1 MKTIVSARWE
11 RALLVCR
18 KCSRK
23 LGGGFGPNGDERL
36 AKLLRR
42 QIGGGK
48 GRKARIGVI
57 EVGCLDIC
65 PKGAAL
71 VIDASAPGE
80 WLLVSAGT
88 PVAAVA
94 ARLGLAAE
102 G

>member
-1 MKTIVSARWE
+1 MKPVVTARWE

-23 LGGGFGPNGDERL
+23 LGGGFGPAGDERL
-36 AKLLRR
+36 AKLLRGR
-42 QIGGGK
+42 LGGGK

-65 PKGAAL
+65 PKGAAV
-71 VIDASAPGE
+71 VIDAAAPGE
-80 WLLVSAGT
+80 WLLVRAGT
-88 PVAAVA
+88 PMAEVA

-102 G
+102 D